1 MSYCFMSIEKIKTGG
16 ALMAKYHHN
25 YRLVEVEN
33 ADASLKHRNEEL
45 VKLPVRNGLQVDP
58 QEVFRERIKSL
69 PYYQSHKIR
78 KNAVHALEVV
88 TTFSKDEF
96 VDIEKWKQKN
106 VEWKI
111 HLT

>member
-1 MSYCFMSIEKIKTGG
+1 
-16 ALMAKYHHN
+16 MAKYHHN

-78 KNAVHALEVV
+78 KMPYMHWKLSQLLVKMNSLILRNGN
-88 TTFSKDEF
+88 KKCGMDERY
-96 VDIEKWKQKN
+96 I
-106 VEWKI
+106 
-111 HLT
+111 